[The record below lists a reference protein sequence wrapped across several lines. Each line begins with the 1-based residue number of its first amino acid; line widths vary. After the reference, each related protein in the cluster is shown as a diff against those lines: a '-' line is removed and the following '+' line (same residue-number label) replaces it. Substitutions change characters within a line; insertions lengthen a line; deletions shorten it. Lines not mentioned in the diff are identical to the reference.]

1 MWNFPTSSIFR
12 IFLCCVAYIST
23 LYLGGGGGTTQVWK
37 TPLKCKFCIHLNI
50 DVRGPAMRLE
60 GPSELRLVE
69 VRKMKMRV
77 QDVNM
82 VCHSRAGTGT
92 W

>member
-1 MWNFPTSSIFR
+1 M
-12 IFLCCVAYIST
+12 
-23 LYLGGGGGTTQVWK
+23 GGWQTIWKLKNGIKIPHLTWGMGGQPRCGK
-37 TPLKCKFCIHLNI
+37 LCKFCIHLNI
-50 DVRGPAMRLE
+50 DVRGPAMTLE
-60 GPSELRLVE
+60 VLSELRLVE

-77 QDVNM
+77 QDINM